1 MKKAPAGGASES
13 MSSFPGLTQA
23 RGLLRWP
30 YERKQL
36 ANQILN
42 PLVDTR
48 WLRFVS
54 LQAASSAFHSP
65 EWLEALH
72 RTYGYEPVAF
82 ATSGPDGELIG
93 GLLLCRVHSPLTG
106 RRLVS
111 LPFSDHCEALVGS
124 ADELT
129 TLLAALKREAETGE
143 YKYIELRPL
152 SSLFAAEAGLE
163 KSDSF
168 CYHKLNL
175 SLTASE
181 LFRGFHKDCV
191 QRKIHRA
198 EREGL
203 AYEEGRSVELL
214 RKFYRL
220 QVITR
225 RRLQVPPQPFAWFRN
240 LAECMGE
247 KLNLR
252 VASKDGTPVAA
263 IITLQ
268 HGHSLVYKYG
278 ASDRAFSSLGG
289 TQLLFWRAVE
299 DAKSQGLWEFDL
311 GRADWENKGLIRFK
325 DQLGAARSSLQYY
338 RHPAP
343 PPAGRFRV
351 WAGKKGHWAVS
362 HLPDWVLV
370 QAGNLFYKHLG

>member
-1 MKKAPAGGASES
+1 MKMAPAGGASES
-13 MSSFPGLTQA
+13 MPSFPGLTQA
-23 RGLLRWP
+23 PSSLRCP
-30 YERKQL
+30 NGRKQL

-42 PLVDTR
+42 PLADTR
-48 WLRFVS
+48 WLRFAS
-54 LQAASSAFHSP
+54 LQAAASVFHST

-82 ATSGPDGELIG
+82 ATSGPDGELTG

-111 LPFSDHCEALVGS
+111 LPFADHCEALVSS

-129 TLLAALKREAETGE
+129 TLLAALKQEAKAGE

-152 SSLFAAEAGLE
+152 SSLFAAEAGLK
-163 KSDSF
+163 KSASF
-168 CYHKLNL
+168 CHHKLDL
-175 SLTASE
+175 SPSASE

-191 QRKIHRA
+191 QRKIRRA

-203 AYEEGRSVELL
+203 AYEEGRPVDLL

-225 RRLQVPPQPFAWFRN
+225 RRQRLPPQPFAWFRN
-240 LAECMGE
+240 LAECMGV
-247 KLNLR
+247 KLKVR
-252 VASKDGTPVAA
+252 VVSKDGTPVAG
-263 IITLQ
+263 IVTLQ
-268 HGHSLVYKYG
+268 HRHALVYKYG
-278 ASDRAFSSLGG
+278 ASDKAFSCLGG

-299 DAKSQGLWEFDL
+299 DAKNQGLLEFDL
-311 GRADWENKGLIRFK
+311 GRSEWENDGLIRFK
-325 DQLGAARSSLQYY
+325 DQLGAARSDLQYY

-343 PPAGRFRV
+343 PTAGRLRV
-351 WAGKKGHWAVS
+351 WAKEQGHWAIS
-362 HLPDWVLV
+362 HLPDWGLV
-370 QAGNLFYKHLG
+370 QAGNLFYRHLG